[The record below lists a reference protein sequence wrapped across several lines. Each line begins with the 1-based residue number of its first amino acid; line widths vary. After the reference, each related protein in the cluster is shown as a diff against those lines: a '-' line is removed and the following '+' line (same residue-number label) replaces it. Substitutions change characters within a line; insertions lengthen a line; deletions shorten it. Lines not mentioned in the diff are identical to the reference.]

1 MSKFGEFISNK
12 RMKMGFSARKLAQL
26 LDTSSSYLC
35 DIEQGR
41 KFPPFTDEKNEF
53 YQGLIRYLGLTPEE
67 ISQMYKCVDEDLAQ
81 KGVISPDIVEYVNSS
96 NESRI
101 AFRTIKELNPT
112 ADELQ
117 EALNFL
123 KQKIHKER
131 LIISDEELDSRA
143 LTFLETNYPQY
154 IANPRPID
162 IENIIETSGYS
173 LQSVVF
179 VDRSILGASV
189 FETQFVEVIDSA
201 TLLPEKVLFSSNSIL
216 FDEVEA
222 SKFEHR
228 TRMTLAHEFAHMVLH
243 KPIYSKETGT
253 LLCRHDQ
260 ILMNSDNVKTLITK
274 RDWEEHQ
281 ANYYA
286 SCLLIPKPMLLYVL
300 LDASANYEIPSI
312 QKLKFISNEEREL
325 IVDRLSE
332 IFAVSKQMAAIRLN
346 KFLLKYS

>member
-1 MSKFGEFISNK
+1 M
-12 RMKMGFSARKLAQL
+12 
-26 LDTSSSYLC
+26 
-35 DIEQGR
+35 
-41 KFPPFTDEKNEF
+41 
-53 YQGLIRYLGLTPEE
+53 
-67 ISQMYKCVDEDLAQ
+67 
-81 KGVISPDIVEYVNSS
+81 
-96 NESRI
+96 
-101 AFRTIKELNPT
+101 
-112 ADELQ
+112 
-117 EALNFL
+117 
-123 KQKIHKER
+123 
-131 LIISDEELDSRA
+131 IISDEELDSRA